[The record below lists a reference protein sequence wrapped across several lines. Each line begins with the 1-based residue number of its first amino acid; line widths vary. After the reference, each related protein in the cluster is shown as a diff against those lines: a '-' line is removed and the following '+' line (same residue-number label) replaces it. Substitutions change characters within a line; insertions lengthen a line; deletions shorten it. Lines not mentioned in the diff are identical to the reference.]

1 LKKSKRE
8 SVRDLTAGL
17 QRDARERADEE
28 ARRIPWQRL
37 HQVRNQYIDWQE
49 FNFWARSILEAE
61 ERIVDWLAEILQNR
75 CPGFLETEKAL
86 TSKAAKIRPL
96 VLRLEDWIEDHVF
109 GFAKQE
115 GSFFASTYYAVR
127 DPRYQRAE
135 VCWSEC
141 TEKWKKAK
149 PAQYP
154 SFEEWKGIAAQCDET
169 AHLTARE
176 RKARASAKLVH
187 PERLTEAATRYM
199 DYEALAYWARQAL
212 ERGSEPPAEVVRELE
227 RRCPGYLDTQRT
239 TRVKGPGGSGQDWER
254 LMLWIADHHFRD
266 AQTEGW
272 FDAILIQVRNHP
284 RAIRTMEYADHCD
297 EIWISALP
305 SPYPSFEDWRR
316 DADSYVE
323 LTVT

>member
-1 LKKSKRE
+1 MTRPPDFSGPP
-8 SVRDLTAGL
+8 A
-17 QRDARERADEE
+17 

-37 HQVRNQYIDWQE
+37 LMLVMNTSTGRSSPCG
-49 FNFWARSILEAE
+49 FARFWKS
-61 ERIVDWLAEILQNR
+61 RIESSDWLVEILQNR

-86 TSKAAKIRPL
+86 TPKAAKTRPL
-96 VLRLEDWIEDHVF
+96 VLRLEDWIDDHVF

-149 PAQYP
+149 PIQYP
-154 SFEEWKGIAAQCDET
+154 SFEEWKGMAAQCDET

-187 PERLTEAATRYM
+187 PDRLTEAATRYM
-199 DYEALAYWARQAL
+199 DCEALAYWARQAL

-227 RRCPGYLDTQRT
+227 RRCPGYLDAGLKAPAQEASAATQEW
-239 TRVKGPGGSGQDWER
+239 QR
-254 LMLWIADHHFRD
+254 LMLWIADHLLPGR
-266 AQTEGW
+266 ANRG
-272 FDAILIQVRNHP
+272 LVRCHSHSSAEP
-284 RAIRTMEYADHCD
+284 SAGHSDHGIRRP
-297 EIWISALP
+297 L
-305 SPYPSFEDWRR
+305 
-316 DADSYVE
+316 
-323 LTVT
+323 